1 MRSTRKKEEDLGV
14 RTDGFDNH
22 FKRHY
27 PRNLFAILV
36 GWSSSFSIFLF
47 FCSVAWWLMKMMLLS
62 YSYSSLE
69 SAWYA
74 VGQVKP
80 SSSDFEFNTNERSSS
95 ITQPSVCGQP
105 NGSNEGGGMFDE
117 EACTEASRS
126 EL

>member
-47 FCSVAWWLMKMMLLS
+47 FLLGGLVANEDDAVIILL
-62 YSYSSLE
+62 L
-69 SAWYA
+69 
-74 VGQVKP
+74 
-80 SSSDFEFNTNERSSS
+80 FT
-95 ITQPSVCGQP
+95 
-105 NGSNEGGGMFDE
+105 
-117 EACTEASRS
+117 
-126 EL
+126 